1 MATMGPDGMAEAAR
15 QSMASGF
22 SLTSWQ
28 IRRATQAPP
37 SSWVS
42 KMKNFT
48 PHLMSSMGYFT
59 FALNGSAI
67 LRPSL
72 ALA

>member
-1 MATMGPDGMAEAAR
+1 MSGGKAEHGVWLFAHELANPPRDAGPAFLLG
-15 QSMASGF
+15 
-22 SLTSWQ
+22 
-28 IRRATQAPP
+28 I
-37 SSWVS
+37 